1 MNLNKSVIY
10 EVYPTSFYDK
20 NGDGTGDLAGIT
32 EKLDYIKE
40 LGADI
45 IWLNPIFKSPFRD
58 GGYDIEDYYSVD
70 KKFGNLSDFDALIK
84 KAHSLGL
91 KILLDLVIG
100 HTSDKH
106 PWFKASKK
114 EKRNEFSHYDV
125 WTNNV
130 FVGGENTIK
139 GMAKR
144 NGNYVVNYYSFQP
157 ALNYGFNIEKKE
169 SSDPW
174 KSDEWKTYYKDDSLK
189 PLRKEIVKIMLF
201 WLGRGADGFRVD
213 LANSLIKGN
222 YDVSALK
229 WLWSRLIGEVKN
241 KFPDAVFMAE
251 WGNPT
256 DSSECGFDVDYFN
269 HCSVGYNELFRGEK
283 GSNILPAFEC
293 GNSYF
298 SENGKGDI
306 SAFLK
311 YSLSVAKKLGAEKY
325 YAVPTGYHDITR
337 IATYKSVEEMKCI
350 FAFLFAY
357 KNLPMIYYGDDI
369 GIKHNFKLN
378 KDGGYIRTGA
388 RTPMRWSNGKNAGFS
403 DSDKR
408 LYLPVGRSGVNVETQ
423 IKDENSL
430 YNFVRKIIRIKKR
443 YAAFDFDADIAIDE
457 NCGYPLEFVR
467 EKDGEKILVVINPTE
482 NAYEIKEN
490 IKNAIL
496 CENVSINRGYT
507 LKKCGILIAEL

>member
-114 EKRNEFSHYDV
+114 EKRNEFSDYYV

-169 SSDPW
+169 S
-174 KSDEWKTYYKDDSLK
+174 L
-189 PLRKEIVKIMLF
+189 
-201 WLGRGADGFRVD
+201 
-213 LANSLIKGN
+213 
-222 YDVSALK
+222 
-229 WLWSRLIGEVKN
+229 
-241 KFPDAVFMAE
+241 
-251 WGNPT
+251 
-256 DSSECGFDVDYFN
+256 
-269 HCSVGYNELFRGEK
+269 
-283 GSNILPAFEC
+283 
-293 GNSYF
+293 
-298 SENGKGDI
+298 
-306 SAFLK
+306 
-311 YSLSVAKKLGAEKY
+311 
-325 YAVPTGYHDITR
+325 
-337 IATYKSVEEMKCI
+337 
-350 FAFLFAY
+350 
-357 KNLPMIYYGDDI
+357 
-369 GIKHNFKLN
+369 
-378 KDGGYIRTGA
+378 
-388 RTPMRWSNGKNAGFS
+388 
-403 DSDKR
+403 
-408 LYLPVGRSGVNVETQ
+408 
-423 IKDENSL
+423 
-430 YNFVRKIIRIKKR
+430 
-443 YAAFDFDADIAIDE
+443 
-457 NCGYPLEFVR
+457 
-467 EKDGEKILVVINPTE
+467 
-482 NAYEIKEN
+482 
-490 IKNAIL
+490 
-496 CENVSINRGYT
+496 
-507 LKKCGILIAEL
+507 